1 MENENLKK
9 KNNILTIILVLIFV
23 IGIIFIGYYFLNKS
37 SSDNSTNKQ
46 ENAEIDNSNEEP
58 QKEETNNQI
67 MKTDE
72 EVFDEIEEIIK
83 NELYVFYGLNSI
95 DDLTPEIKAFLAG
108 DLFHKNIGLKDY
120 IENSVPLKAEDLKKE
135 FDKSSI
141 SVFGFE
147 NASIPCLLYE
157 KFDHYEWTYKPETE
171 TYEYT
176 EIGHGGSGA
185 GPVDKQII
193 KENKENGLFVI
204 SYKYLWESFGEFE
217 EELNIYTNFEDAMS
231 SSNPLTT
238 ISRDYNRE
246 ILIETK
252 ATEVLSDLDTY
263 TYTFELIDNEIKL
276 KDFNRS

>member
-1 MENENLKK
+1 
-9 KNNILTIILVLIFV
+9 
-23 IGIIFIGYYFLNKS
+23 
-37 SSDNSTNKQ
+37 
-46 ENAEIDNSNEEP
+46 
-58 QKEETNNQI
+58 

-95 DDLTPEIKAFLAG
+95 DDLTPEIKAFLAR

-147 NASIPCLLYE
+147 NTSIPCLLYE

-193 KENKENGLFVI
+193 KKNKENGLFVI